1 MCVGD
6 YRGKRGKWTEKDRQA
21 INEDTP
27 TSTNDD
33 GVSYEELRPTYTH
46 EALAKLVEMGLI
58 KHVISQ
64 NCDGLH
70 GLSGIPK
77 DCLSELHGNVCLE
90 TCEDCGE
97 EYERPFYVLDDT
109 SSQYY
114 EDINESGQSSL
125 VKPSYAVQCMQCSLS
140 HRTGRSCDSCGG
152 YLKDSI
158 INFGD
163 DLREDVITTA
173 ERVAKDSDLC
183 ISLGTTMTVTPA
195 CDLVLMGQKPLHL
208 VIVNRQKTQFDY
220 LCITKDDKKMDCGV
234 RVFGD
239 CDSVMREVMVY
250 LMKEKDKN

>member
-1 MCVGD
+1 
-6 YRGKRGKWTEKDRQA
+6 
-21 INEDTP
+21 
-27 TSTNDD
+27 
-33 GVSYEELRPTYTH
+33 
-46 EALAKLVEMGLI
+46 MGLI

-64 NCDGLH
+64 NGDGLH
-70 GLSGIPK
+70 CLSGIPK
-77 DCLSELHGNVCLE
+77 DYLSELHGNVFLE

-97 EYERPFYVLDDT
+97 KYDRPFYVLDDT
-109 SSQYY
+109 SGQYY

-125 VKPSYAVQCMQCSLS
+125 VKPSYAVQCTQCDLS
-140 HRTGRSCDSCGG
+140 HRTGRSCDTCGG
-152 YLKDSI
+152 HLKDSI

-163 DLREDVITTA
+163 DLQEDVLTTA
-173 ERVAKDSDLC
+173 ERVAEQSDLC

-220 LCITKDDKKMDCGV
+220 LCVTKDDKKMECGV

-250 LMKEKDKN
+250 LMKEKDKIKWEKERQIRLQVYDKNRKQNK

>member
-46 EALAKLVEMGLI
+46 EALAKLVEIGLI

-77 DCLSELHGNVCLE
+77 DCLSELHGNVFLE
-90 TCEDCGE
+90 TCEDCGK

-125 VKPSYAVQCMQCSLS
+125 PSYAVQCMQCGLS

-152 YLKDSI
+152 YLKDTI